1 MEGEKMS
8 SIDDTVIYI
17 DNTRRDIEITEII
30 MEICQG
36 RYYKRFSSVQ
46 LLSHGLQHAR
56 LPCPSPTP
64 GAYSNSCPSRQWCHP
79 TMWFI
84 HKKQLY
90 FYIPAT
96 NRKFKFLK
104 ILFIQATENRW
115 YFEIHIAKNKHT
127 FYRENNKTES
137 KDI

>member
-1 MEGEKMS
+1 MS

-30 MEICQG
+30 TEICQD
-36 RYYKRFSSVQ
+36 RNYTRFSSVQ
-46 LLSHGLQHAR
+46 LLSHGLKHAR

-64 GAYSNSCPSRQWCHP
+64 GAYSNSCPSRRWCHP
-79 TMWFI
+79 TIIRFI

-96 NRKFKFLK
+96 NRNFNFFK
-104 ILFIQATENRW
+104 ILFIQAIENRW
-115 YFEIHIAKNKHT
+115 YFEIHIAKNKHA